1 MILEILI
8 GFTVV
13 LFILYSCLEGRRDG
27 YFYHYRNTTT
37 ELKNENIHWIY
48 FVERALILSFI
59 SVIHVIVYESYVSAF
74 MFVSGLALI
83 FSFFH
88 NGMYYETR
96 KKLSDGKVYPMG
108 WVSNSTSS
116 QATLELK
123 WKARVW
129 LAVIGIASIITSFN
143 INILNKII

>member
-1 MILEILI
+1 MTFTILI
-8 GFTVV
+8 CW
-13 LFILYSCLEGRRDG
+13 ILYCCLEGRRDG

-48 FVERALILSFI
+48 FVKRAFVLSLIA
-59 SVIHVIVYESYVSAF
+59 VVHVIAYDCYVSTAL
-74 MFVSGLALI
+74 FVSGLSLV

-88 NGMYYETR
+88 NGMYYQTR
-96 KKLSDGKVYPMG
+96 KKLSDGKIYPLG
-108 WVSNSTSS
+108 WMSNSTSS

-129 LAVIGIASIITSFN
+129 LAVIGALAILTSFN
-143 INILNKII
+143 INFLNKII